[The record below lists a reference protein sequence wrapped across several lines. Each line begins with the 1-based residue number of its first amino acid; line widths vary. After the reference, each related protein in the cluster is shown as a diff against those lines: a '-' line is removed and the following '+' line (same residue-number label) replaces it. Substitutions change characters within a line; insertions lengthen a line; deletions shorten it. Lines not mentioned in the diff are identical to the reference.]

1 MSKFQIGD
9 KVHYTNMNGVYI
21 GVFKV
26 TGTEERFGGFR
37 CFLENDGNPENYS
50 IREDQLKIADKHEAL
65 GKRKYL

>member
-26 TGTEERFGGFR
+26 TGTEERLGRFR